1 MRRHKSA
8 GAERR
13 RTDLVFTLAAAV
25 ALAGFAFLVVT
36 MQGLSHDLRTANEA
50 RDALAQQVER
60 LGESPVA
67 GPPGSRGQPGA
78 SVVGPPGPQG
88 DQGAPGP
95 IGPTGPV
102 GPSGSPG
109 VAGEDGAAGVGTP
122 GPTGAPGA
130 DGQSVVGP
138 AGPKGDTG
146 PTGPPGADGKNG
158 TDGKDGKDGKSG
170 QTCPD
175 GYSLQVPPGD
185 PDALVCRRTGA
196 ATPTPDQS
204 RSLLGLGALAA
215 TSIYRRLDG

>member
-13 RTDLVFTLAAAV
+13 RSDLVFALAAAV
-25 ALAGFAFLVVT
+25 ALAGLAFLVVT
-36 MQGLSHDLRTANEA
+36 MQGLSHELRTANEA

-88 DQGAPGP
+88 GLGGPGP

-109 VAGEDGAAGVGTP
+109 ADGKDGASVVGSP

-146 PTGPPGADGKNG
+146 PAGPPGTDGKNG
-158 TDGKDGKDGKSG
+158 TDGRDGKSG

-175 GYSLQVPPGD
+175 GYSLQVPPDD

-196 ATPTPDQS
+196 DAPPPDQS
-204 RSLLGLGALAA
+204 RNLLGLGALAA
-215 TSIYRRLDG
+215 TSMYRRLDG